1 MPSRGDRRILDEHP
15 HPHLGDHVAII
26 GFLGGQELLIIAIV
40 LLVLFGGTRIPSL
53 MRGMGQGIR
62 EFRKEIRGTE
72 DDDTERPPDPPEK
85 P

>member
-1 MPSRGDRRILDEHP
+1 MPL
-15 HPHLGDHVAII
+15 I

-62 EFRKEIRGTE
+62 EFRKELRSSESE
-72 DDDTERPPDPPEK
+72 DEETK
-85 P
+85 

>member
-1 MPSRGDRRILDEHP
+1 MPGGTRILESTLP
-15 HPHLGDHVAII
+15 LEKGKPMPLI

-62 EFRKEIRGTE
+62 EFRKELRSSESE
-72 DDDTERPPDPPEK
+72 DEETK
-85 P
+85 

>member
-1 MPSRGDRRILDEHP
+1 MPL
-15 HPHLGDHVAII
+15 I

-62 EFRKEIRGTE
+62 EFRKELRSSESE
-72 DDDTERPPDPPEK
+72 DEEK
-85 P
+85 K

>member
-1 MPSRGDRRILDEHP
+1 MPL
-15 HPHLGDHVAII
+15 I

-62 EFRKEIRGTE
+62 EFRKELRSSESE
-72 DDDTERPPDPPEK
+72 DEEDK
-85 P
+85 